1 MASIKLT
8 YSVIIRDDHQHIGLI
23 VGQQLMK
30 K

>member
-8 YSVIIRDDHQHIGLI
+8 YSVIIRDDHRHIGLI
-23 VGQQLMK
+23 VDRQLMK